1 MTSVAPA
8 LAPART
14 VPELLARF
22 NLAELY
28 AAAFDDEGYDDLPY
42 LLTLDRERL
51 LAVAADCGMKK
62 GHATKFADWT
72 LKHPDGLLPHR

>member
-1 MTSVAPA
+1 MVANIY
-8 LAPART
+8 LFIY
-14 VPELLARF
+14 LARF